1 MVWRTPK
8 TTPMKNILRSSL
20 VAAALLLAA
29 SAFAATTPAPGYV
42 DFTSFVP
49 NSAGQTVEVKID
61 SGLLKFAAK
70 VAARQ
75 EPAAAE
81 LLARMRHVRVNVV
94 ELDESNLAAARAK
107 VAEVRRELE
116 ARGWSPTVNVRD
128 PASGQDVVVYIK
140 AAGEDVIEGIVV
152 TVIDADKQ
160 AVFVNVVGDIRP
172 EQLNALGNRFE
183 MQALAGIDLTAT
195 KLVRHDR

>member
-1 MVWRTPK
+1 
-8 TTPMKNILRSSL
+8 MKNVFRSSL
-20 VAAALLLAA
+20 AVAGLLLAT
-29 SAFAATTPAPGYV
+29 SAFATTAPAPGYV
-42 DFTSFVP
+42 DFSPFVP
-49 NSAGQTVEVKID
+49 NSAGQMVEVKID

-94 ELDESNLAAARAK
+94 ELDETNLTEARAK
-107 VAEVRRELE
+107 VAAVRRELE
-116 ARGWSPTVNVRD
+116 ARGWAPTVNVRD
-128 PASGQDVVVYIK
+128 PANGQDVVVYIK
-140 AAGEDVIEGIVV
+140 SSGEEAIEGIVV

-183 MQALAGIDLTAT
+183 LQALRGIDLQAT
-195 KLVRHDR
+195 KLARNDR